1 VEYVGSIVVED
12 ASGARFHIH
21 EYKVRRFFKLT
32 RRFVL
37 ETGAPVKRIDLDNYV
52 VEKTGEPLVRV
63 P

>member
-1 VEYVGSIVVED
+1 VEYVGPIVVED

-21 EYKVRRFFKLT
+21 EYRARRLFKLT
-32 RRFVL
+32 GRFVL
-37 ETGAPVKRIDLDNYV
+37 ETGDLVKRIDLDNYV